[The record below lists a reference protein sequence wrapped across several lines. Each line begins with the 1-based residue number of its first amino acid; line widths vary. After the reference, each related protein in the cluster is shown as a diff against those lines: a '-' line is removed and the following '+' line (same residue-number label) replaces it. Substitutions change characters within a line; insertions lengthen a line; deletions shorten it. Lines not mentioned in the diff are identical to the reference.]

1 VYGPVW
7 AYDNIE
13 RKIAA
18 VQQPDGSWIVTVQAV
33 ASYAAFA
40 DPAPASRGTAAAVS
54 RAG

>member
-18 VQQPDGSWIVTVQAV
+18 VQQPDGTWIVTVQAV
-33 ASYAAFA
+33 GRYSAFA
-40 DPAPASRGTAAAVS
+40 DPAPASPDTAAAVS